1 MKRIVMVSVLSVAGA
16 LTATVAL
23 AQPMGVPPG
32 AWWSRP
38 RLAQALDLTVEQK
51 ASLEKVSFEHAR
63 RMVDLQA
70 AVKKAELDLRAA
82 ADATPF
88 DAAAVRTAFH
98 AFQQARVKL
107 DSERFELLLAQRG
120 LLSTE
125 QWRKLRQIVRERV
138 RERPG
143 DERSPEENEPP
154 RRWQRR

>member
-1 MKRIVMVSVLSVAGA
+1 MVSALTVAAA
-16 LTATVAL
+16 LTAASSP

-38 RLAQALDLTVEQK
+38 RLAQALGLTAEQK
-51 ASLEKVSFEHAR
+51 ASLEKVSLEHAR

-70 AVKKAELDLRAA
+70 TVKKAELDLRAA

-88 DAAAVRTAFH
+88 DAASVRAAFH
-98 AFQQARVKL
+98 AFQQARMKL

-125 QWRKLRQIVRERV
+125 QWQKLRQLARERM

-143 DERSPEENEPP
+143 DERPPEENEPP